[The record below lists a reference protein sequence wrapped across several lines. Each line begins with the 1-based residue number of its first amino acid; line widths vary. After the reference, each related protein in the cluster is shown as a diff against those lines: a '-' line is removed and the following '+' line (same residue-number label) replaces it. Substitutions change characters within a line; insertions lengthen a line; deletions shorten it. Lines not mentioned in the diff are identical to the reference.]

1 MSPPPTSS
9 EVRPFSPL
17 RAAAAVALACW
28 AVGTLT
34 VLTRPQ
40 LYAFPGVF
48 TEDFRHLP
56 FLDMW
61 LRWDARWYGQIATRG
76 YEFLRG
82 EQSSVAFFPL
92 YPLLMRAVGA
102 TGLPPLLGGIGLTLG
117 CGLAAAGLF
126 HRWARGLQPESTARL
141 ATWVLVLWPFAWFL
155 YGAVYSD
162 ALFLLLVVGAF
173 LSLEQE
179 RPGLATLLGA
189 LATATRPLAPAVVL
203 GLLARQ
209 LERRLRAGERLRP
222 VDFLPLLSGAGLGAY
237 MLYLWVHF
245 GTPTA
250 FVEAQAGWGQTPGLH
265 NWLKIDF
272 FSQGYWHRSMGRYAV
287 PNALLALLFVALCL
301 PMRRRLGWGYT
312 VYSALAMG
320 IPFLSSRLFVGL
332 GRYAIAAFPC
342 FLMLA
347 SVLEARP
354 RARRAWLVASALLL
368 GFLLARFTVGR
379 YVA

>member
-1 MSPPPTSS
+1 MSMSPPNSA
-9 EVRPFSPL
+9 VRPFSPL

-34 VLTRPQ
+34 VLTRTHF
-40 LYAFPGVF
+40 YGFPGIF
-48 TEDFRHLP
+48 TEAFRHLP

-61 LRWDARWYGQIATRG
+61 MRWDARWYERVATQG
-76 YEFLRG
+76 YEFLG
-82 EQSSVAFFPL
+82 SEQSSVAFFPL
-92 YPLLMRAVGA
+92 YPLLMRAVSA
-102 TGLPPLLGGIGLTLG
+102 TGLPPLLAGIALTLV
-117 CGLAAAGLF
+117 CGLAAVVLF
-126 HRWARGLQPESTARL
+126 HRWARTVQPEPTARL
-141 ATWVLVLWPFAWFL
+141 ATWVLVLWPYAWYL
-155 YGAVYSD
+155 YGAIYSD
-162 ALFLLLVVGAF
+162 ALFLLLAVSAF
-173 LSLEQE
+173 LCLERG

-189 LATATRPLAPAVVL
+189 LATATRPLAPALVL

-237 MLYLWVHF
+237 MLYLWVRF

-272 FSQGYWHRSMGRYAV
+272 FTQGLWRTTGRFGL
-287 PNALLALLFVALCL
+287 PNAILALLFLALCL

-312 VYSALAMG
+312 LYSALAMG
-320 IPFLSSRLFVGL
+320 IPFLSSRNFVGL
-332 GRYAIAAFPC
+332 GRYALAVFPC

-347 SVLEARP
+347 CVLEAKP
-354 RARRAWLVASALLL
+354 RARRAWFVASALLL
-368 GFLLARFTVGR
+368 TFLLVRFSVGR